1 LGLLLWG
8 ESEATFGGSK
18 ILMSHLK
25 GYIKSLAKQRKGGGE
40 GEVTKQL
47 IWRFPFFFGY
57 QNENLS
63 K

>member
-25 GYIKSLAKQRKGGGE
+25 GYIKSLAKKRKGRGRGSS
-40 GEVTKQL
+40 L
-47 IWRFPFFFGY
+47 
-57 QNENLS
+57 NN
-63 K
+63 